1 MNVWPHILRS
11 LAAVVLCAY
20 PALVYFGM
28 SAGSPRQVSLVLL
41 LAMSPLLIMRLR
53 KSSKQAVRGLAAVP
67 LTIIGILSLAAILDH
82 PDYIRATPVATNT
95 VLLIAF
101 GSTLRNRKKVM
112 PMIERFA
119 RMQEDHLNTEQLAWC
134 RMWTWIWCLFF
145 VANGST
151 ALMFAAWGTLK
162 WWALYNGLI
171 CYGLIG
177 MLFATEWLLRRR
189 RFPRL
194 AQSNDAG
201 NVGKHAP
208 DEPDQASDDHAPK
221 GLKP

>member
-1 MNVWPHILRS
+1 
-11 LAAVVLCAY
+11 
-20 PALVYFGM
+20 M
-28 SAGSPRQVSLVLL
+28 SAGSTRQVSLVLL
-41 LAMSPLLIMRLR
+41 LAMSPMLILRLR
-53 KSSKQAVRGLAAVP
+53 KSSKQAVRGLAVVP

-95 VLLIAF
+95 VLLLAF

-119 RMQEDHLNTEQLAWC
+119 RMQEDTLNTEQQAWC

-145 VANGST
+145 IANGST
-151 ALMFAAWGTLK
+151 ALIFAAWGTLK

-189 RFPRL
+189 RFPQL
-194 AQSNDAG
+194 VQTKAAADAVEHVTDG
-201 NVGKHAP
+201 GAC
-208 DEPDQASDDHAPK
+208 K
-221 GLKP
+221 GIKP